1 MMKQFDINPDVR
13 TKLHNYLNQH
23 SLTLKE
29 AMDIEPHNNEVATM
43 IHAGLPTMVKKLY
56 SEEKM
61 KNLFWNKRDVIYD
74 FIVGRLQLSD
84 AKKVVKKK
92 RKENKK

>member
-1 MMKQFDINPDVR
+1 MQQFDISPDVR
-13 TKLHNYLNQH
+13 TKLHEYLNKN

-29 AMDIEPHNNEVATM
+29 AMDIEEHNNEIASM
-43 IHAGLPTMVKKLY
+43 IHAGLPAMIKKLY

-74 FIVGRLQLSD
+74 FIVGRLQLSE

-92 RKENKK
+92 RKAEKKM